1 MEERCS
7 GSFTSNCMETS
18 LHSYVTHKVLE
29 ERAEKIGE
37 EERGG
42 VDLLDHFLRRGAMIR
57 SLTRAEFIRQNAQ
70 TPQVCLGGMRREWM
84 DPIVVFTSF
93 CDLRRNVIGSSA
105 YRIAHFV
112 AYVHGPS
119 EVADLRLQLQWIQTQ
134 TSTSS
139 PMRMFSVLISRWITW
154 LSCMY

>member
-7 GSFTSNCMETS
+7 GSFTSNCIETS
-18 LHSYVTHKVLE
+18 LHPYVTHKILE
-29 ERAEKIGE
+29 EGAEKIGE
-37 EERGG
+37 EERSR
-42 VDLLDHFLRRGAMIR
+42 VDLLDHLLRRGTMIR

-70 TPQVCLGGMRREWM
+70 TPQVCLGGMSREWM

-93 CDLRRNVIGSSA
+93 CDFRRNVIGSSA
-105 YRIAHFV
+105 HRIAHFI

-119 EVADLRLQLQWIQTQ
+119 EVADLRLQLQWKQTQ

-139 PMRMFSVLISRWITW
+139 PIRIFSVLMSR
-154 LSCMY
+154 